1 MHAVK
6 YLIKL
11 QLYFSGKINTFHDD
25 FAYFPKAPKCE
36 KYITQL
42 ATTFC
47 NLFNTLDTVH
57 IYYSLLKGFY
67 FLQLPD
73 VFTVI
78 TSTKN
83 ARQKRLIDKSLDC

>member
-11 QLYFSGKINTFHDD
+11 QLYFSGKINTIHDD
-25 FAYFPKAPKCE
+25 SAYFPKAPKCE
-36 KYITQL
+36 KYITQSV
-42 ATTFC
+42 TTFC

-57 IYYSLLKGFY
+57 IYYRPLKGFY

-73 VFTVI
+73 VFTV
-78 TSTKN
+78 
-83 ARQKRLIDKSLDC
+83 